1 MLQVSDLLLL
11 AKLIL
16 FALNSIKLLL
26 GLETVQPLVVFEL
39 VELSL
44 ILVELLLAPRGPH
57 CPSAWTVAPAEGCLA
72 ADRAA
77 IVGVGSVAAG
87 L

>member
-44 ILVELLLAPRGPH
+44 ILVELLLAPRVP
-57 CPSAWTVAPAEGCLA
+57 
-72 ADRAA
+72 
-77 IVGVGSVAAG
+77 IVHRPG